1 MEKPEKKGIG
11 LISTGNDELDKKIGG
26 GIPPNSLSLIE
37 GQPDSGKSV
46 LSQQMIWGSL
56 RNGYKVAIFTTENTV
71 RSLLTQ
77 MLSLNLDVTNYLL
90 LSRLQIYPVDARK
103 TAGNLN
109 TGLSPMI
116 ASCALRGF
124 DLAVIDSLTYYVTHV
139 GIADLIT
146 FFEDMKALNSK
157 GLSIL
162 CSAHSYAFEESTLI
176 RIGAMCDAHL
186 RLRMETMGTKLVKIL
201 EVAKVRGA
209 VQKTG
214 NIVSFDVEPNW
225 GIKVIPYSKARA

>member
-1 MEKPEKKGIG
+1 LK
-11 LISTGNDELDKKIGG
+11 
-26 GIPPNSLSLIE
+26 
-37 GQPDSGKSV
+37 
-46 LSQQMIWGSL
+46 
-56 RNGYKVAIFTTENTV
+56 
-71 RSLLTQ
+71 
-77 MLSLNLDVTNYLL
+77 
-90 LSRLQIYPVDARK
+90 
-103 TAGNLN
+103 
-109 TGLSPMI
+109 
-116 ASCALRGF
+116 GF

-139 GIADLIT
+139 SIAELIT

-186 RLRMETMGTKLVKIL
+186 RLRMETMGAKLVKIL